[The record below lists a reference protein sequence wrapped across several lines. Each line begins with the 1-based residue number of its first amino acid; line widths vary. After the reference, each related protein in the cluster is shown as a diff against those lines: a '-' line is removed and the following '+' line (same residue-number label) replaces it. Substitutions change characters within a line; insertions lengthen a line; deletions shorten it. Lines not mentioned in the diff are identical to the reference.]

1 MKFPSTEW
9 FEALQEQAAKKP
21 DQFKKLGFADA
32 IVGIMVAPEN
42 RGLGSGFVLEFR
54 GYGCKRVAEEDN
66 PAELA
71 DFVLTGTSNA
81 WQEMIENIHSN
92 GEADLDHTLDALTL
106 SGASL
111 KIEAEDQLQEDLFHR
126 YSQTLQEFFNGA
138 AEIETEFD

>member
-1 MKFPSTEW
+1 MKFPSTQW
-9 FEALQEQAAKKP
+9 FEALQIQAAQKP
-21 DQFKKLGFADA
+21 DKFKKFGFVDA
-32 IVGIMVAPEN
+32 NVGVMVAPKN
-42 RGLGSGFVLEFR
+42 GGPGAGFILEFK
-54 GYGCKRVAEEDN
+54 GYGCKRVSEADN

-71 DFVLTGTSNA
+71 DFVVTGTSDA